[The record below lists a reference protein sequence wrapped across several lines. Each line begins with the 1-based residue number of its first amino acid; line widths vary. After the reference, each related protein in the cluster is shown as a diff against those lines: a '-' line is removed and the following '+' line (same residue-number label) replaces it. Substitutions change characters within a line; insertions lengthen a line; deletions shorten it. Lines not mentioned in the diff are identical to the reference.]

1 MAYQDPKANL
11 IVLEKYVKKN
21 SQQFTLEDA
30 SSVTGLPVIET
41 EEAIKGLLEKYDSK
55 LKVTENGDLIYD
67 FGQQLQRR
75 HQKTWG
81 ERFGEVLQFLWKGFQ
96 VFYKLLTS
104 LFLVIYFVIF
114 ILFLIGMAAASED
127 GDGIGDAIAVMLRL
141 FISIFEWNTIM
152 GYNRRYY
159 RQDDRGYT
167 YQHYQEK
174 KSVFKRRKKKKDPK
188 DEKSFVASIY
198 DFIFGPPR
206 VELDPLANN
215 QEVATFLREQKGLM
229 TTSEVQALAG
239 WHREEAEEFMTECL
253 ALFDGEA
260 KVSDNGTL
268 YGDFDQLIRAKD
280 RTGEQ
285 PVVWYWDEYEP
296 EYEMTGNSTGRNA
309 IIIAINTFN
318 LVVSAALT
326 FGPYLGPLGLNLG
339 WVGFIAMGIFPLI
352 YSSSFFLI
360 PALRWLHVR
369 PLRKKQHELNIRKR
383 LMRIV
388 FQTYDQGDDHVH
400 QIPLSVLTEA
410 ANKRRT
416 TEESLDPVTIDRIM
430 KDTLADLGGEA
441 YVNDEAEVMYSF
453 DLIAQE
459 LNAIDDLRKAKRIDT
474 DLGDI
479 IFEA

>member
-1 MAYQDPKANL
+1 MAYQDPKVNL
-11 IVLEKYVKKN
+11 AVLEKYAQKN
-21 SQQFTLEDA
+21 TKQFTLEDA
-30 SSVTGLPVIET
+30 ASVTGLPVIET
-41 EEAIKGLLEKYDSK
+41 EEAIKSMLEKYDSK

-67 FGQQLQRR
+67 FGSSLQRR
-75 HQKTWG
+75 HRKTLG
-81 ERFGEVLQFLWKGFQ
+81 ERTQEVLQLLWKGFQ

-104 LFLVIYFVIF
+104 LFLVIYFVVFLI
-114 ILFLIGMAAASED
+114 FLIGLAVASED

-141 FISIFEWNTIM
+141 FISIFQWNTIM
-152 GYNRRYY
+152 GYDRRYY
-159 RQDDRGYT
+159 RQDGYGYT
-167 YQHYQEK
+167 YQHYQERP
-174 KSVFKRRKKKKDPK
+174 SILKRRRKSKDPK

-206 VELDPLANN
+206 VELDPLENN
-215 QEVATFLREQKGLM
+215 QEVATFLREQKGLI

-268 YGDFDQLIRAKD
+268 YGDFAQLIRSKN
-280 RTGEQ
+280 REGEQ

-296 EYEMTGNSTGRNA
+296 EYELTGNSKGRNG

-318 LVVSAALT
+318 LIVSGWLL
-326 FGPYLGPLGLNLG
+326 FSGFLGPLGLNLG
-339 WVGFIAMGIFPLI
+339 WFGWIALSIFPLI
-352 YSSSFFLI
+352 YSTSFFLI
-360 PALRWLHVR
+360 PLLRWLRVR
-369 PLRKKQHELNIRKR
+369 PLRRKQHELNIRKR
-383 LMRIV
+383 LMRVV
-388 FQTYDQGDDHVH
+388 FQTYDQGKDHVH
-400 QIPLSVLTEA
+400 EIPLDVLTKV
-410 ANKRRT
+410 ANEQRT
-416 TEESLDPVTIDRIM
+416 TEEVLDAVTIDRVM

-441 YVNDEAEVMYSF
+441 YVNEEAAVMYRF

-459 LNAIDDLRKAKRIDT
+459 LNDIDDLRQAHKTDT